1 VKFKDETMAIEFK
14 DGLEEDVRHIIEALD
29 QWSRENGIPE
39 VVVTQ
44 ILRSVDEQEDIYS
57 RYAIEIRQKLQKGES
72 MGPKERALASELVK
86 LSLPE
91 LRKWARGKFTWH
103 MVGCAVDLRSRHY
116 KASQLVEVIEFLQK
130 RLAPYPHEL
139 LAHDITAPHI
149 HVAIKKAEK
158 RADVQ

>member
-1 VKFKDETMAIEFK
+1 VKFSDDQMALEFK
-14 DGLEEDVRHIIEALD
+14 DGLEEDVRHIVEALD
-29 QWSRENGIPE
+29 QWSRENKFPE

-44 ILRSVDEQEDIYS
+44 VLRSVDEQEDIYS
-57 RYAIEIRQKLQKGES
+57 RYGLGLLAKLKSGES
-72 MGPKERALASELVK
+72 MGPKERALAFELAK

-116 KASQLVEVIEFLQK
+116 RASQLVEVIEFLQK

-139 LAHDITAPHI
+139 LAHDITAPHV
-149 HVAIKKAEK
+149 HLAIKKAEK